1 VNEDKVFLENH
12 FSDLKSE
19 NLENSEFE
27 KRTAEALERYE
38 KGQFTEMSAKKF
50 LKTLGKW

>member
-1 VNEDKVFLENH
+1 MQETVIKDKKVF
-12 FSDLKSE
+12 KSLE
-19 NLENSEFE
+19 NLEDSEFE